1 MLTIIYRFVGGFIT
15 QEGTAI
21 TRLIFSAFLSL
32 YLAFAM
38 LVKGFGYG
46 PICIVL
52 VTSFFTAYAG
62 RWIPHG
68 WTWQIKS
75 PWGYVFMSLIGLVR
89 VALWMA
95 PAFYFMPSLT
105 PLCLFGL
112 LSGPA
117 YAIGKNLLNEVDSGI
132 YHIKGAKVSIDQA
145 SGFFVVTTNKEPSRF
160 AKGWTEYGEI
170 LTGELC
176 YSLPYILL
184 LAL

>member
-15 QEGTAI
+15 QEGTTA
-21 TRLIFSAFLSL
+21 TRLIFSTLLSL

-52 VTSFFTAYAG
+52 VTSFMTAYAG

-117 YAIGKNLLNEVDSGI
+117 YAIGKNLLNDVDSGI
-132 YHIKGAKVSIDQA
+132 YHMKNAIIGRTGERSWKIAL
-145 SGFFVVTTNKEPSRF
+145 TEEPSCF
-160 AKGWTEYGEI
+160 AKGWTEWGEV